1 MKLKDNLK
9 RVLFLI
15 LFSIVT
21 LNASDSFKMILKES
35 DLKGK
40 ITYEEKYD
48 LSLDKINSEVKYNKI
63 LKEIVLKILAY
74 EKEYVDSELFF
85 VKSIYD
91 EQGNEWTISITVVD
105 KDSSISQFICK
116 QGDIIINGWINRN
129 NRDIFGLKILN
140 F

>member
-1 MKLKDNLK
+1 MRLKDNLQ

-21 LNASDSFKMILKES
+21 LNAGDSFKMILKES
-35 DLKGK
+35 DLTGK

-48 LSLDKINSEVKYNKI
+48 LSLEKINNEVKHNKI

-74 EKEYVDSELFF
+74 EKEYVDRELFF

-91 EQGNEWTISITVVD
+91 EKGNEWTISITVVD

>member
-63 LKEIVLKILAY
+63 LKEVVLKILAY

-91 EQGNEWTISITVVD
+91 EKGNEWTMSITVVD

-116 QGDIIINGWINRN
+116 QDNIIINGWINRN

>member
-91 EQGNEWTISITVVD
+91 EKGNEWTISITVVD

-116 QGDIIINGWINRN
+116 QGNIIINGWINRN